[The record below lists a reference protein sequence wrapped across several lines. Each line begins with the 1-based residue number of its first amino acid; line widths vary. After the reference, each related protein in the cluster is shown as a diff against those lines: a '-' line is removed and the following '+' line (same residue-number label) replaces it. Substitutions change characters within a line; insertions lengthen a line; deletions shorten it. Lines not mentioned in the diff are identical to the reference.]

1 MARAQLKVDNCNPER
16 QIVRP
21 AKRPVQQTPEPTM
34 KTQALWLSA
43 LLFTL
48 CFLPTDR
55 VRAAAEESPTKTAHK
70 NVNPDEF
77 EKLSKEPDTVILDV
91 RSPQEYARGHIKNS
105 VLINFND
112 KNFDEKIKQLDKGK
126 TYLVH
131 CAVGGRSAK
140 ACDKL
145 DTYGFPKVVNLEGGI
160 KAWEKAGK
168 PVEK

>member
-1 MARAQLKVDNCNPER
+1 
-16 QIVRP
+16 
-21 AKRPVQQTPEPTM
+21 M
-34 KTQALWLSA
+34 KTHALWMAA

-55 VRAAAEESPTKTAHK
+55 LRAADAPKTVHK

-77 EKLSKEPDTVILDV
+77 EKLSKEPGTVILDV
-91 RSPQEYARGHIKNS
+91 RSPQEYAKGHIKNS

-145 DTYGFPKVVNLEGGI
+145 DSYGFQKVVNLEGGI

>member
-1 MARAQLKVDNCNPER
+1 
-16 QIVRP
+16 
-21 AKRPVQQTPEPTM
+21 M
-34 KTQALWLSA
+34 KTHALWLST
-43 LLFTL
+43 LLLTL
-48 CFLPTDR
+48 SFLPSGPVHADD
-55 VRAAAEESPTKTAHK
+55 AKTVHK

-91 RSPQEYARGHIKNS
+91 RSPQEYAKGHIKNS

-145 DTYGFPKVVNLEGGI
+145 DTYGFQKVVNLEGGI